1 MNSNLNKKS
10 GILLHP
16 TALPGNY
23 GIGEIGPEAYNFIDH
38 LVDMQQSVWQI
49 LPLGPTDIYN
59 SPYSSISTFA
69 GNPLLISFE
78 LLIEDGVFHK
88 VYNHGQGVLKFIC
101 VFDGRRDH

>member
-38 LVDMQQSVWQI
+38 LVDIITVI
-49 LPLGPTDIYN
+49 ALF
-59 SPYSSISTFA
+59 FA
-69 GNPLLISFE
+69 LAVAS
-78 LLIEDGVFHK
+78 D
-88 VYNHGQGVLKFIC
+88 
-101 VFDGRRDH
+101 